1 MKKKLITAI
10 IIFLLIIGAIIAF
23 IFINQPKGKFKYY
36 KNDSNYQ
43 LYLENAKVGET
54 IKYKL
59 NKDYII
65 EYKFTKLV
73 KEELSYDIYINNEK
87 LISTKMIDFT
97 NSEFDTDDFYLYGK
111 TLVYFS
117 DNLYD
122 KDSLDMYIIND
133 TNFKK
138 VKTEYGDIKGL
149 RLSSY
154 LAEKDNLTIIASRR
168 NNNDT
173 FTYGEITFNICE
185 EMWPEGFTND
195 TIVEAHYQFKMKDNK
210 LDETPTLVTEYTY
223 KEYLT
228 EGDEIVCE

>member
-1 MKKKLITAI
+1 MKKKLIIAI
-10 IIFLLIIGAIIAF
+10 IIILLIIGAIVSF
-23 IFINQPKGKFKYY
+23 LFINQPKGKFKYY

-73 KEELSYDIYINNEK
+73 KEELSYDIFINNK
-87 LISTKMIDFT
+87 KFISTKMIDFT
-97 NSEFDTDDFYLYGK
+97 SSEFDTDDFYLYGK

-122 KDSLDMYIIND
+122 KEMLDMYIING

-210 LDETPTLVTEYTY
+210 LEETPTLVTEYTY

>member
-1 MKKKLITAI
+1 MKKKVIISAILI
-10 IIFLLIIGAIIAF
+10 LLIIASIIIIAY
-23 IFINQPKGKFKYY
+23 INKPNGYFKYF
-36 KNDSNYQ
+36 KEDSNYQ

-73 KEELSYDIYINNEK
+73 KEELSYDIFINNK
-87 LISTKMIDFT
+87 KFISTKMIDFT
-97 NSEFDTDDFYLYGK
+97 SSEFDTDDFYLYGK
-111 TLVYFS
+111 TLIYFS

-122 KDSLDMYIIND
+122 KEMLDMYIIND

-154 LAEKDNLTIIASRR
+154 LAEKGNLTIIASRR

-210 LDETPTLVTEYTY
+210 LEETPTLVTEYTY

>member
-1 MKKKLITAI
+1 MKKRFLFFC
-10 IIFLLIIGAIIAF
+10 IIFILIILTIISF
-23 IFINQPKGKFKYY
+23 ILLNKGNDSFKYF
-36 KNDSNYQ
+36 KEDSNYQ
-43 LYLENAKVGET
+43 LYLEGAKVGESK
-54 IKYKL
+54 KYKL

-73 KEELSYDIYINNEK
+73 KEELSYDIYINGKK
-87 LISTKMIDFT
+87 LLSTKMIDFT

-111 TLVYFS
+111 SLIYFS

-122 KDSLDMYIIND
+122 KDSLNMYIIND
-133 TNFKK
+133 TNFKMI
-138 VKTEYGDIKGL
+138 KTEYSEIKGL

-154 LAEKDNLTIIASRR
+154 LAEKDTLTIIASRR
-168 NNNDT
+168 NNNDS
-173 FTYGEITFNICE
+173 FTYGNITFNICE

-195 TIVEAHYQFKMKDNK
+195 TIVEAHYQFKIKNNK
-210 LDETPTLVTEYTY
+210 LEEKPTLVTEYTY

>member
-1 MKKKLITAI
+1 MKKKLIIAI
-10 IIFLLIIGAIIAF
+10 IIILLIIGAIVSF
-23 IFINQPKGKFKYY
+23 LFINQPKGKFKYY

-43 LYLENAKVGET
+43 LYLEDAKVGET

-59 NKDYII
+59 NKDYTI
-65 EYKFTKLV
+65 EYKFTNLV
-73 KEELSYDIYINNEK
+73 KEELSYDIFINNK
-87 LISTKMIDFT
+87 KFISTKMIDFT
-97 NSEFDTDDFYLYGK
+97 SSEFDTDDFYLYGK

-122 KDSLDMYIIND
+122 KEMLDMYIING

-138 VKTEYGDIKGL
+138 VKTEYSDIKGL

-210 LDETPTLVTEYTY
+210 LEETPTLVTEYTY